1 MHPPGQFRLLT
12 LHYGLYQF
20 AFASA
25 VGFAG
30 AYLLEQ
36 GFSLPQAL
44 VCFAAMLGIRCVF
57 RFAGLGVVRHVGY
70 RRAVALGALIGALQF
85 WPFFYAQT
93 TTGLVLWLLVVAFS
107 ESLYWPVYH
116 AAVAVTGAAGERGK
130 ELGLRTMVG
139 AAAGV
144 IGPLTG
150 GLLMQRLG
158 PSSNFALG
166 AALMVASAIPL
177 MMMQNFDAG
186 PVPSARQSMKL
197 VDRQAIIAFASDGW
211 MASGL
216 QLAWPM
222 VLFVVLG
229 AHYEAFGL
237 ANAAA
242 GVAGA
247 AGAWFCGRAI
257 DGGKRD
263 RYLAM
268 VSLALAAGFSLRI
281 AAGWSPIAAAVA
293 NATGAAVMGV
303 YIPVLMSYV
312 YDRAKTSGTAYRF
325 HFAAEAGWDF
335 GAATGCLAAALVVVL
350 TGIPSLGIVPGSLG
364 IFVLYAFLRR
374 QPTITVPE
382 VPVAPLERGADLR
395 SLLAAR
401 DDGRA

>member
-1 MHPPGQFRLLT
+1 LHLPGQFRLLT

-20 AFASA
+20 AIAAA

-30 AYLLEQ
+30 AYLLQQ
-36 GFSLPQAL
+36 GFGLPQAL
-44 VCFAAMLGIRCVF
+44 ACFAGMLAIRCVF
-57 RFAGLGVVRHVGY
+57 RFAGLGIVRRIGFRH
-70 RRAVALGALIGALQF
+70 AVALGALIGAAQF

-93 TTGLVLWLLVVAFS
+93 PTGLVLWLLIMAFA

-116 AAVAVTGAAGERGK
+116 SAVAVTGADGERGK
-130 ELGLRTMVG
+130 ELGVRTMIG
-139 AAAGV
+139 AAVGI

-158 PSSNFALG
+158 PSVNFAFG

-177 MMMQNFDAG
+177 LMMRDFDAG
-186 PVPSARQSMKL
+186 PVPEARHSMEL
-197 VDRQAIIAFASDGW
+197 IDRKAIIAFASDGW

-229 AHYEAFGL
+229 SQYETFGL

-242 GVAGA
+242 GLAGA

-257 DGGKRD
+257 DAGDRD
-263 RYLAM
+263 RYLAL
-268 VSLALAAGFSLRI
+268 VSIALGAGFALRA
-281 AAGWSPIAAAVA
+281 AAGWSPVAATIA

-303 YIPVLMSYV
+303 YIPVLMSHI
-312 YDRAKTSGTAYRF
+312 YDSAKTSGAAYRF

-335 GAATGCLAAALVVVL
+335 GAATGCLAAALVVML
-350 TGIPSLGIVPGSLG
+350 TGAPSLAVVPGALG
-364 IFVLYAFLRR
+364 ILVLYAFVRR
-374 QPTITVPE
+374 QPTIAQRALQAALP
-382 VPVAPLERGADLR
+382 RGE
-395 SLLAAR
+395 
-401 DDGRA
+401 